1 MTYSNTNIT
10 LKCWFDGAYIDS
22 FYVNGVD
29 KTTQVSSKKV
39 DTSTG
44 LNDADRAWTYLVAS
58 SLTAGNQYDVEL
70 KVENLPSDIW
80 MNLTS
85 EPVGILSW
93 QYWYDRLLAVL
104 AFISN
109 LLGGIGSMWIA
120 NERRKLRVP
129 KR

>member
-58 SLTAGNQYDVEL
+58 SLTAGNQRASF
-70 KVENLPSDIW
+70 PFMIP
-80 MNLTS
+80 T
-85 EPVGILSW
+85 
-93 QYWYDRLLAVL
+93 
-104 AFISN
+104 
-109 LLGGIGSMWIA
+109 
-120 NERRKLRVP
+120 
-129 KR
+129 